1 MNNYQLNTNWCLWY
15 HSIKD
20 TNWKKNSYK
29 NIYTIRNLYDLKA
42 INDIIQTIHL
52 QNSMF
57 FIMREDIFPTWEDP
71 DNREGCC
78 ISYKIP
84 NAILKDQF
92 NMILNNILS
101 EDILITKTNTEYI
114 NGLSIIP
121 KKEFNIVKL
130 WLRKHDEN
138 FNESLKDYE
147 PCFTKDKSL
156 VKKHELSY

>member
-29 NIYTIRNLYDLKA
+29 KIYTIRNLYDLKA
-42 INDIIQTIHL
+42 MNDIIQTIHL

-71 DNREGCC
+71 DNREGSC

-84 NAILKDQF
+84 NALLKGQF
-92 NMILNNILS
+92 NMILNHILS
-101 EDILITKTNTEYI
+101 EDILLDKKNSEYI

-138 FNESLKDYE
+138 YTDSIKEYE
-147 PCFTKDKSL
+147 PHFVKTKAFL
-156 VKKHELSY
+156 KKHELSY

>member
-20 TNWKKNSYK
+20 TNWNKNSYK

-84 NAILKDQF
+84 NAFLKEQF
-92 NMILNNILS
+92 NMILNNTLS
-101 EDILITKTNTEYI
+101 EDILIDNANTEYL

-130 WLRKHDEN
+130 WLREHDKN
-138 FNESLKDYE
+138 FNESLKEYE
-147 PCFTKDKSL
+147 KYFTKEKSL
-156 VKKHELSY
+156 IKKHELSD

>member
-1 MNNYQLNTNWCLWY
+1 MNSYQLNTNWCLWY

-29 NIYTIRNLYDLKA
+29 NIYTIRNLYDLKSV
-42 INDIIQTIHL
+42 NDIIQKIHL
-52 QNSMF
+52 QNSML
-57 FIMREDIFPTWEDP
+57 FIMREGIFPTWEDP

-84 NAILKDQF
+84 NSVLKEQF
-92 NMILNNILS
+92 DLILNNMLS
-101 EDILITKTNTEYI
+101 EDILLDKANVDYL

-130 WLRKHDEN
+130 WLRNPDEN
-138 FNESLKDYE
+138 YTESLKEYE
-147 PCFTKDKSL
+147 PHFVKDKSFF
-156 VKKHELSY
+156 KKHELSY

>member
-29 NIYTIRNLYDLKA
+29 KIYTIRNLYDLKA
-42 INDIIQTIHL
+42 MNDIIQTIHL

-71 DNREGCC
+71 DNREGSC

-84 NAILKDQF
+84 NALLKGQF
-92 NMILNNILS
+92 NMILNHILS
-101 EDILITKTNTEYI
+101 EDILIDKTNAEYI

-130 WLRKHDEN
+130 WLREHDEN
-138 FNESLKDYE
+138 FNKSLKEYE
-147 PCFTKDKSL
+147 PYFTKDKSL
-156 VKKHELSY
+156 VKKHELSD